1 MRVFAALVLCTVPLA
16 AQEHL
21 SIPTPDGTINADS
34 YGKNDRAVVLAHGGG
49 LNKESWA
56 KQARIL
62 GDAGFHAV
70 SIDFDDDHATSAV
83 LATVRYLRSTG
94 AKSVSIVGGSMGG
107 SAAEDASI
115 ESKPGEIDR
124 IVVLAASTGGPVDKL
139 KGRTL
144 FIVAR
149 DDASQDGPRLPQIRE
164 NYEKAPQ
171 PKKLI
176 ILEGSAHAQHL
187 FATDQGDRLMREILT
202 FLTEP

>member
-1 MRVFAALVLCTVPLA
+1 
-16 AQEHL
+16 
-21 SIPTPDGTINADS
+21 
-34 YGKNDRAVVLAHGGG
+34 
-49 LNKESWA
+49 
-56 KQARIL
+56 
-62 GDAGFHAV
+62 
-70 SIDFDDDHATSAV
+70 
-83 LATVRYLRSTG
+83 
-94 AKSVSIVGGSMGG
+94 MGG

-115 ESKPGEIDR
+115 ESQPGEIDR